1 MADSV
6 TLKAYA
12 KINLSLDITGKLNF
26 GGFHT
31 VEMVMQAV
39 DIFDLIIVET
49 DDNIS
54 VKCSDETIPDDEN
67 NLCFKAAKEFFSYTE
82 LSGGAFIKI
91 KKRIPVAAGLGGGS
105 SDAAA
110 VIVALNML
118 YETNLDDD
126 ELMKICEKVGSDVPF
141 FINGSTQLA
150 EGTGTILTPLPDF
163 PKSAFLIIK
172 DGEKE
177 STGEMYKRFDAV
189 EDITHPQTDNLVN
202 AICEGD
208 LADIAEYSE
217 NVFEYL
223 YNDKISAVKKS
234 LIEKGALTAS
244 LSGSGPSVFGLF
256 EDYDDAKNAK
266 DELEDEFENIYLC
279 EPIFCGI
286 EEN

>member
-12 KINLSLDITGKLNF
+12 KINLSLDITGKLNV

-39 DIFDLIIVET
+39 DIFDLITVEI
-49 DDNIS
+49 DDTIS
-54 VKCSDETIPDDEN
+54 VKCSDENIPDDEN
-67 NLCFKAAKEFFSYTE
+67 NLCFKAAKEFFSFTE

-105 SDAAA
+105 TDAAA
-110 VIVALNML
+110 VIVGLNML
-118 YETNLDDD
+118 YKTDLEDD
-126 ELMKICEKVGSDVPF
+126 ELMEICEKVGSDVPF

-177 STGEMYKRFDAV
+177 STGKMYKDFDSLKEV
-189 EDITHPQTDNLVN
+189 VHPQTSCLVN

-208 LADIAEYSE
+208 LGDISKYSE
-217 NVFEYL
+217 NVFEHL
-223 YNDKISAVKKS
+223 YGEKTKKAKTA
-234 LIEKGALTAS
+234 LLENGALTAT

-256 EDYDDAKNAK
+256 SDYDEAKDAK
-266 DELEDEFENIYLC
+266 DELEELFENIYIC
-279 EPIFCGI
+279 EPVACGT